1 MSHSTTTTPIR
12 PPRGQ
17 SINTR
22 PTRHALLTATPRS
35 DTEIPQLWRM
45 SRSARVTAMWRGEL
59 TLAQLRT
66 WSARR
71 PGQVPLLAGEFAWII
86 MRTPDWAEAGRAE
99 SEART

>member
-1 MSHSTTTTPIR
+1 MSHSSTTTPVG
-12 PPRGQ
+12 PRSGQ
-17 SINTR
+17 STNTR
-22 PTRHALLTATPRS
+22 PVLDGRLTATPRS

-71 PGQVPLLAGEFAWII
+71 PSEVPLLAREFAWII
-86 MRTPDWAEAGRAE
+86 MRTPDWAEGRPAQRPV
-99 SEART
+99 AP